1 MLEDGGLRIAIF
13 NPRSS
18 ILDPK
23 AAVAFI
29 RGALV
34 SCQVVEA
41 AEELLKPFE
50 RRPRQSRLDN
60 ARDVFFQVSRIARA
74 CQNHIDTWIMA
85 AKAIGRFRQR
95 RCIGFFQEESEGF
108 I

>member
-1 MLEDGGLRIAIF
+1 MIEDGGLRIAIF
-13 NPRSS
+13 NTRSS

-50 RRPRQSRLDN
+50 RRPRQGRLEN
-60 ARDVFFQVSRIARA
+60 RRDVFFQVSRIARA
-74 CQNHIDTWIMA
+74 CQNPIDTWIMA
-85 AKAIGRFRQR
+85 GKARGRVPQR
-95 RCIGFFQEESEGF
+95 LCLSLLQA
-108 I
+108 